1 MVRSRSQHFSSKL
14 RHLALALSAI
24 GLAGF
29 SSSSGAVDF
38 TYSGFGNITG
48 GKVFSASGLDTGF
61 PDPTQ
66 WRCPCYIADYSHGS
80 VYATRWTLTP
90 ESRLGLQGTASFTDN
105 FSFTA
110 QVKARSAANETKA
123 DIEWAFFSYNLSP
136 AWTIQAGRKR
146 LPLFFYSDF
155 QDVAFAYNWT
165 RVPPD
170 VYGWPV
176 VNFNGVNLTYRGD
189 IGGWAVKSSGYIG
202 SEHAREVP
210 IAKLGDP
217 SRVDINWSKMYGIDL
232 ELNRDWFTM
241 RAAVNKSRQQRLR
254 LGTNGFEQFSPDPAV
269 FGSSSPQTYTSLSF
283 NVDKDDLVVRSELS
297 KVDGSPARG
306 SYRGYLLGAGYR
318 FGNFLPMMTVS
329 RLNSYD
335 ATGKNDE
342 VDRNIG
348 FTLRYQLNDSS
359 ALKVQLDRSRWDFLN
374 GTDNTRKLV
383 TVSYDFT
390 F

>member
-1 MVRSRSQHFSSKL
+1 MNRSRSNWNAFGL
-14 RHLALALSAI
+14 RKIVAAI
-24 GLAGF
+24 GFLGL
-29 SSSSGAVDF
+29 SSVSGISAAVDF
-38 TYSGFGNITG
+38 TYSGFGNITA
-48 GKVFSASGLDTGF
+48 GKVYGASGLDTGF

-80 VYATRWTLTP
+80 VYGTKWNFAP
-90 ESRLGLQGTASFTDN
+90 ESRVGVQGTATFSDN
-105 FSFTA
+105 FSFTG
-110 QVKARSAANETKA
+110 QVMARSAANDAKV
-123 DIEWAFFSYNLSP
+123 DIEWAFFTYNISP
-136 AWTIQAGRKR
+136 AWTVQAGRKR

-189 IGGWAVKSSGYIG
+189 IGGWAVKSSGYMG

-217 SRVDINWSKMYGIDL
+217 SRVDINWSRMYGIDL

-241 RAAVNKSRQQRLR
+241 RAAINKSHQQRLR

-269 FGSSSPQTYTSLSF
+269 FGESSPQTYTSLSF
-283 NVDKDDLVVRSELS
+283 NVDRDDLVVRSEFS
-297 KVDGSPARG
+297 KVNGAPARG
-306 SYRGYLLGAGYR
+306 SYRGYLMGVGYR
-318 FGNFLPMMTVS
+318 FGNFLPMATVS

-335 ATGKNDE
+335 STGKNDE
-342 VDRNIG
+342 VDRNVG
-348 FTLRYQLNDSS
+348 FTLRYQLDDSS

-374 GTDNTRKLV
+374 GSDNTRKLI

>member
-1 MVRSRSQHFSSKL
+1 MNRSRSNWKAFGL
-14 RHLALALSAI
+14 RKMVAAI
-24 GLAGF
+24 GFIGL
-29 SSSSGAVDF
+29 SSVSGISAAVDF
-38 TYSGFGNITG
+38 TYSGFGNITA
-48 GKVFSASGLDTGF
+48 GKVYGASGLDTGF

-80 VYATRWTLTP
+80 VYGTKWNFAP
-90 ESRLGLQGTASFTDN
+90 ESRVGVQGTAAFSDN
-105 FSFTA
+105 FSFTG
-110 QVKARSAANETKA
+110 QVMARSAANDAKV
-123 DIEWAFFSYNLSP
+123 DIEWAFFTYNISP
-136 AWTIQAGRKR
+136 AWTVQAGRKR

-189 IGGWAVKSSGYIG
+189 IGGWAVKSSGYMG

-217 SRVDINWSKMYGIDL
+217 SRVDINWSRMYGIDL

-241 RAAVNKSRQQRLR
+241 RAAINKSHQQRLR

-269 FGSSSPQTYTSLSF
+269 FGESSPQTYTSLSL
-283 NVDKDDLVVRSELS
+283 NVDRDDLVVRSEFS
-297 KVDGSPARG
+297 KVNGAPARG
-306 SYRGYLLGAGYR
+306 SYRGYLMGVGYR
-318 FGNFLPMMTVS
+318 FGNFLPMATVS

-335 ATGKNDE
+335 STGKNDE
-342 VDRNIG
+342 VDRNVG
-348 FTLRYQLNDSS
+348 FTLRYQLDDSS

-374 GTDNTRKLV
+374 GSDNTRKLI